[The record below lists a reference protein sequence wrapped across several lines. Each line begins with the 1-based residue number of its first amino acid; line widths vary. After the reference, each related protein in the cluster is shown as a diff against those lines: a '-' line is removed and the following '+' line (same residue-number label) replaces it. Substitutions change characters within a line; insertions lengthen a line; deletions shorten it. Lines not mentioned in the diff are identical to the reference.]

1 MEMRIRMGI
10 MALTRK
16 YLDSSK
22 DALNMRTRKTITGLF
37 LLAVTTTLLNIQQQS
52 SLAFAAGEYKNL
64 LYVGKQN
71 RTTDI
76 FELISG
82 ILAAT
87 LFVLS
92 LRAYTKLKIRG
103 MLFVSAAFG
112 IFAARTIAIETR
124 DLYLGGG
131 YSPAIQSVL
140 SVMFLMALMLFFVAI
155 VQREKIKPKH
165 PQLDINAWSRNRRF
179 KDG

>member
-1 MEMRIRMGI
+1 MEMRKRKRI

-22 DALNMRTRKTITGLF
+22 GALNMRTRKTITGLF

-64 LYVGKQN
+64 LYVGKQD

-76 FELISG
+76 FELVNG
-82 ILAAT
+82 ILAAI

-92 LRAYTKLKIRG
+92 LRAYTKLKIKG

-131 YSPAIQSVL
+131 DASALQSAL
-140 SVMFLMALMLFFVAI
+140 SIMFLMALMLFFIAI
-155 VQREKIKPKH
+155 LQREKIKPKA
-165 PQLDINAWSRNRRF
+165 PQPDI
-179 KDG
+179 

>member
-22 DALNMRTRKTITGLF
+22 DALNMRTRITITGLF
-37 LLAVTTTLLNIQQQS
+37 LLAVTTALLNIQQQS
-52 SLAFAAGEYKNL
+52 SLAFAAGEYENL
-64 LYVGKQN
+64 LYVGKQD

-131 YSPAIQSVL
+131 GFSALQSAL
-140 SVMFLMALMLFFVAI
+140 SIMILMAIVLFFIAI
-155 VQREKIKPKH
+155 LQREKIKPN
-165 PQLDINAWSRNRRF
+165 PQQP
-179 KDG
+179 

>member
-1 MEMRIRMGI
+1 
-10 MALTRK
+10 MALIRK
-16 YLDSSK
+16 YLDTSK
-22 DALNMRTRKTITGLF
+22 GALNMRTRITITGLF
-37 LLAVTTTLLNIQQQS
+37 LLAVATALLNIQQS

-64 LYVGKQN
+64 LYVGKQD

-76 FELISG
+76 FELVSG
-82 ILAAT
+82 ILAAI

-131 YSPAIQSVL
+131 YSPALQSVL
-140 SVMFLMALMLFFVAI
+140 SVMFLMALMLFFLAI
-155 VQREKIKPKH
+155 VQREKIKPKP
-165 PQLDINAWSRNRRF
+165 PQPDINAWSRNRRF
-179 KDG
+179 